1 MSNVQTNFETWWSE
15 TGHKMGQLCCETQ
28 QQFQKRLAQA
38 AYGKGESHYM
48 MRKVI
53 KTAKKLKKSA

>member
-15 TGHKMGQLCCETQ
+15 TGHKMGPLCCETQ

-38 AYGKGESHYM
+38 AYGKGESHHM

-53 KTAKKLKKSA
+53 QNAKKLKKSA